1 VGEDPDVGPQGAK
14 DGDSARD
21 VEGMNARFDGSVGL
35 RQYDRIV
42 HRDNLALTSTVRKG
56 AGVSGNV
63 DRILDAML
71 ELISTRGPEAL
82 SIRNVAAAAGV
93 SVGAVQHHFSTR
105 DKLLQAAMNAVEQ
118 RFMVRIRELIRDD
131 ASPESRLR
139 SFCIEIA
146 GLGSDDTTEVV
157 VWTVFAARA
166 AVDDSIRA
174 LHVAAWGRTELFLH
188 GLIEAA
194 MSNVADAATDTDATT
209 ADSAAFLLAVL
220 DGIAVSRAAER
231 SARISQERGIRILDH
246 ALRAIDISPTT

>member
-1 VGEDPDVGPQGAK
+1 
-14 DGDSARD
+14 
-21 VEGMNARFDGSVGL
+21 
-35 RQYDRIV
+35 
-42 HRDNLALTSTVRKG
+42 
-56 AGVSGNV
+56 VSGNV

-105 DKLLQAAMNAVEQ
+105 DKLLLAAMNAVEQ

-166 AVDDSIRA
+166 AVDDSIRT
-174 LHVAAWGRTELFLH
+174 LHVAAWGRTELFLR
-188 GLIEAA
+188 GLIEAV
-194 MSNVADAATDTDATT
+194 MSNVSDAATETDATT

-231 SARISQERGIRILDH
+231 SARISQERGIRILDQ

>member
-1 VGEDPDVGPQGAK
+1 
-14 DGDSARD
+14 
-21 VEGMNARFDGSVGL
+21 M
-35 RQYDRIV
+35 
-42 HRDNLALTSTVRKG
+42 VRKG
-56 AGVSGNV
+56 AGLSGNV

-93 SVGAVQHHFSTR
+93 SVGAVQHHFSTK

-174 LHVAAWGRTELFLH
+174 LHVAAWGRTELFLR

-194 MSNVADAATDTDATT
+194 LSDVSDAETEATT

-220 DGIAVSRAAER
+220 DGLAVSRAAER
-231 SARISQERGIRILDH
+231 SARISRERGIRILDQ
-246 ALRAIDISPTT
+246 ALRAIEVSPTT

>member
-1 VGEDPDVGPQGAK
+1 
-14 DGDSARD
+14 
-21 VEGMNARFDGSVGL
+21 M
-35 RQYDRIV
+35 
-42 HRDNLALTSTVRKG
+42 VRKG
-56 AGVSGNV
+56 AGLSGNV

-93 SVGAVQHHFSTR
+93 SVGAVQHHFSTK

-166 AVDDSIRA
+166 AVDDGIRA
-174 LHVAAWGRTELFLH
+174 LHVAAWGRTELFLR

-194 MSNVADAATDTDATT
+194 LSDVSDAETEATT

>member
-1 VGEDPDVGPQGAK
+1 
-14 DGDSARD
+14 
-21 VEGMNARFDGSVGL
+21 M
-35 RQYDRIV
+35 
-42 HRDNLALTSTVRKG
+42 
-56 AGVSGNV
+56 

-93 SVGAVQHHFSTR
+93 SVGAVQHHFSTK

-174 LHVAAWGRTELFLH
+174 LHVAAWGRTELFLR

-194 MSNVADAATDTDATT
+194 LSDVSDAETEATT

-220 DGIAVSRAAER
+220 DGLAVSRAAER
-231 SARISQERGIRILDH
+231 SARISRERGIRILDQ
-246 ALRAIDISPTT
+246 ALRAIEVSPTT